1 MLFSLC
7 NTVVDFFLGIVG
19 ASVITDRNVY
29 SPFVFT
35 MVYKLNTFIHMKTL
49 LIAIW
54 TLQEFLQIDRFLSS

>member
-49 LIAIW
+49 LIAI
-54 TLQEFLQIDRFLSS
+54 